1 MLITVF
7 GPDQSDELGMLDS
20 DNGRVSPQNRSLM
33 TAVLDDLTVQLEYFD
48 HLVQLHTSKIYGH

>member
-7 GPDQSDELGMLDS
+7 GPDQSDEFDS
-20 DNGRVSPQNRSLM
+20 DNGRVSPQNRPLM
-33 TAVLDDLTVQLEYFD
+33 NAVLDDLTVQLEYFD